1 MLTHMLDLQ
10 VATFIVERILM
21 TDEGLNYCCNFGDRF
36 YVATHI
42 LGKMAD
48 KLVQEPS
55 RRLLKLIIRCFLALS
70 KGPRYAVS
78 KKLITLEG

>member
-1 MLTHMLDLQ
+1 MLDLQ

-78 KKLITLEG
+78 KKLIILEG